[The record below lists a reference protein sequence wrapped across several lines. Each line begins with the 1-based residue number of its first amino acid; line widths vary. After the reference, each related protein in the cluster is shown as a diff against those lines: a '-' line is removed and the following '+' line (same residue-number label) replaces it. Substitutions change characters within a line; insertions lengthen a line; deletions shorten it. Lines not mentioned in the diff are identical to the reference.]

1 MTNQP
6 VRRPV
11 DFFAFAVCVGLCF
24 VWGLQQVAI
33 KAAGD
38 AVSPMLQVGLRSAV
52 SGLLLWLFNRYWL
65 KEVWNPEVKL
75 RDALLVGLCFTG
87 EFFFVSEGLRFT
99 SAAHMSVLLY
109 TAPLFSAVGLAVK
122 LPEERLNVIQWTGLL
137 LAFCGILVAFLLPAL
152 TEATPEENLWILGD
166 ALGLGAGIS
175 WGFATIFLRTTTMNA
190 APASQMLFWQLAT
203 GAVILTAIALLT
215 GQSHFE
221 STTLGWTSLLF
232 QTFIVSFASYLV
244 WNWLLRRYLA
254 SRLGVFRLS
263 LHDADLRRG
272 PERAPSR
279 RIRGPSLRRGVG
291 PRPPR
296 PSSCAALEPS
306 PLKTNR
312 GVRTNGK
319 RPFSAREIGRFCVYG
334 PSDRS
339 APAGL
344 GEVVALSR
352 VDPAGALGRFL
363 LLPEGSFGLQP
374 IHDEGGGFEG
384 RVTVTRRH
392 RDQDDLLAHDH
403 AAYAVDHRDV
413 AQGPAAAGRLDDLRE
428 ALLGHPRIVFERHGR
443 DVRAVVDV
451 SHDPRERDNRAHV
464 GRTLAD
470 AGGFL
475 ADVKGLGRDPNLR
488 FRHGQPPVTG
498 GKKATTSPSF
508 NASSSDA
515 SSSFRAARMRL
526 RFAKAVA

>member
-122 LPEERLNVIQWTGLL
+122 LPEERLNLIQWSGLL

-203 GAVILTAIALLT
+203 GAVVLTALALLT

-221 STTLGWTSLLF
+221 STTLGWASLVF
-232 QTFIVSFASYLV
+232 QTVIVSFASPSPLSC
-244 WNWLLRRYLA
+244 LA
-254 SRLGVFRLS
+254 PRRLS

-272 PERAPSR
+272 PERASSR
-279 RIRGPSLRRGVG
+279 RIRGAPLRRGLG
-291 PRPPR
+291 SRPFR
-296 PSSCAALEPS
+296 PASCAALEPS
-306 PLKTNR
+306 PLT
-312 GVRTNGK
+312 
-319 RPFSAREIGRFCVYG
+319 PFG
-334 PSDRS
+334 
-339 APAGL
+339 
-344 GEVVALSR
+344 
-352 VDPAGALGRFL
+352 
-363 LLPEGSFGLQP
+363 
-374 IHDEGGGFEG
+374 
-384 RVTVTRRH
+384 
-392 RDQDDLLAHDH
+392 
-403 AAYAVDHRDV
+403 
-413 AQGPAAAGRLDDLRE
+413 DLRAPTKS
-428 ALLGHPRIVFERHGR
+428 ALFP
-443 DVRAVVDV
+443 
-451 SHDPRERDNRAHV
+451 
-464 GRTLAD
+464 
-470 AGGFL
+470 
-475 ADVKGLGRDPNLR
+475 
-488 FRHGQPPVTG
+488 
-498 GKKATTSPSF
+498 
-508 NASSSDA
+508 
-515 SSSFRAARMRL
+515 
-526 RFAKAVA
+526 

>member
-1 MTNQP
+1 MTDQP

-122 LPEERLNVIQWTGLL
+122 LPEERLNLLQWSGLL

-203 GAVILTAIALLT
+203 GAVVLTAIALLT

-254 SRLGVFRLS
+254 SRLGVFLFMTPIFGVVLS
-263 LHDADLRRG
+263 
-272 PERAPSR
+272 
-279 RIRGPSLRRGVG
+279 V
-291 PRPPR
+291 
-296 PSSCAALEPS
+296 
-306 PLKTNR
+306 
-312 GVRTNGK
+312 
-319 RPFSAREIGRFCVYG
+319 
-334 PSDRS
+334 
-339 APAGL
+339 
-344 GEVVALSR
+344 
-352 VDPAGALGRFL
+352 L
-363 LLPEGSFGLQP
+363 LLDETVGLPFVGGSLLVLVGLLLAQVS
-374 IHDEGGGFEG
+374 
-384 RVTVTRRH
+384 RKRRH
-392 RDQDDLLAHDH
+392 
-403 AAYAVDHRDV
+403 
-413 AQGPAAAGRLDDLRE
+413 G
-428 ALLGHPRIVFERHGR
+428 
-443 DVRAVVDV
+443 
-451 SHDPRERDNRAHV
+451 
-464 GRTLAD
+464 
-470 AGGFL
+470 
-475 ADVKGLGRDPNLR
+475 
-488 FRHGQPPVTG
+488 
-498 GKKATTSPSF
+498 
-508 NASSSDA
+508 
-515 SSSFRAARMRL
+515 
-526 RFAKAVA
+526 

>member
-1 MTNQP
+1 LPTAPLRRLSLRNPLQKAIIRHLSLSFLPSMTNQP

-122 LPEERLNVIQWTGLL
+122 LPEERLNLIQWAGLL

-175 WGFATIFLRTTTMNA
+175 WGFATIFLRTTTMNG

-203 GAVILTAIALLT
+203 GAVVLTAIALLT
-215 GQSHFE
+215 GQNHFE
-221 STTLGWTSLLF
+221 STTLDESSLSDLHREF
-232 QTFIVSFASYLV
+232 CELPR
-244 WNWLLRRYLA
+244 LELA
-254 SRLGVFRLS
+254 SSPLLGFAPRRLS

-272 PERAPSR
+272 PERSPSR
-279 RIRGPSLRRGVG
+279 R
-291 PRPPR
+291 
-296 PSSCAALEPS
+296 
-306 PLKTNR
+306 NR
-312 GVRTNGK
+312 GASLCGRFVARSRWTS
-319 RPFSAREIGRFCVYG
+319 FSASLAQT
-334 PSDRS
+334 PSRIRRQKYCASID
-339 APAGL
+339 
-344 GEVVALSR
+344 GER
-352 VDPAGALGRFL
+352 V
-363 LLPEGSFGLQP
+363 LP
-374 IHDEGGGFEG
+374 
-384 RVTVTRRH
+384 R
-392 RDQDDLLAHDH
+392 
-403 AAYAVDHRDV
+403 
-413 AQGPAAAGRLDDLRE
+413 
-428 ALLGHPRIVFERHGR
+428 
-443 DVRAVVDV
+443 
-451 SHDPRERDNRAHV
+451 
-464 GRTLAD
+464 
-470 AGGFL
+470 
-475 ADVKGLGRDPNLR
+475 KGI
-488 FRHGQPPVTG
+488 QI
-498 GKKATTSPSF
+498 K
-508 NASSSDA
+508 
-515 SSSFRAARMRL
+515 
-526 RFAKAVA
+526 